1 MLLASSLFQLW
12 GISCWGTLCSSHHG
26 PFPLRASSDF
36 PSLSAH
42 PSLPRAL
49 PPEVLQPSRQSSPIS
64 SSAPS
69 CPAPPPCSSRSS
81 KRYSSRS
88 FCSRQTTLV
97 FELLFSLLLT
107 LLNILEDLGEV
118 SSKARKIPKDIASF
132 QGVQEH
138 VSKSKLNLVQQLVQI
153 C

>member
-12 GISCWGTLCSSHHG
+12 GISCLVTLCSSHHG

-42 PSLPRAL
+42 PSLPQAL

-69 CPAPPPCSSRSS
+69 CPLPGPAPPPCSSRSS

-97 FELLFSLLLT
+97 FELLFSDSVNVWL
-107 LLNILEDLGEV
+107 
-118 SSKARKIPKDIASF
+118 F
-132 QGVQEH
+132 
-138 VSKSKLNLVQQLVQI
+138 
-153 C
+153 